1 MPLPRPQSWLS
12 KLTLAVVL
20 AGLLAGCSGI
30 EGAERLRG
38 APDSVPLL
46 DADGFAAGDEGWT
59 TLSIELFERSNK
71 PIDAP
76 TITDNAMTQYIQEH
90 FGDPERIKVEFVTVP
105 RAEEVRRLQVLMA
118 ANQAPDLVFTYDLP
132 TVYNFY
138 TQGKLTDL
146 SSLLDQHGSRLK
158 QLLGEEILSY
168 GRIRGTQFAIPAKR
182 VLTARSTTLI
192 REDWL
197 RIAGLPLPETTE
209 EFYRALRAFK
219 ENRLRKDGE
228 TIYPYGHIDYYH
240 TAPLQYSFWDWDRI
254 TEEDLY
260 AEPGWTM
267 PGNKEAFR
275 FLNRLYH
282 EGLIDPDFHL
292 DRFAQQFQ
300 KDLVNGRVGAG
311 TPNTNEPVYMGYLAE
326 LQRSD
331 PNAILTPI
339 DPFTSAGGK
348 KPKPILESTG
358 MYIMIPKTSKN
369 AEAAIKYLNWMT
381 QPENVITLQNGI
393 EGVTYRMEDRVPV
406 TLENKD
412 ADRLLF
418 NYFDYCIILNGKYV
432 SGQDERLNL
441 KANASNAR
449 FEEFTSK
456 SVEYG
461 MTDGIEPPRIH
472 AILPSEIRYSA
483 ILNEKN
489 DEIFVKVLTAEPEE
503 FDAVYDE
510 EVAEYLTMGGQ
521 QVREEKHRA
530 YQEQSSGT
538 R

>member
-1 MPLPRPQSWLS
+1 MLLARSWLS
-12 KLTLAVVL
+12 KLAVIAIL
-20 AGLLAGCSGI
+20 SLLAAGCGGF
-30 EGAERLRG
+30 EDTDRLG
-38 APDSVPLL
+38 MASDSIRSFE
-46 DADGFAAGDEGWT
+46 ADGFAAADDGWA
-59 TLSIELFERSNK
+59 TLRIELFERSNK
-71 PIDAP
+71 PIGAP

-90 FGDPERIKVEFVTVP
+90 FGDPERIKIEFVTVP

-118 ANQAPDLVFTYDLP
+118 ANQAPDIVFTYDLP

-146 SSLLDQHGSRLK
+146 SPLLEEHGSRLK
-158 QLLGEEILSY
+158 QLLGEEVLSY
-168 GRIRGTQFAIPAKR
+168 GRMQGIQFTIPAKR

-197 RIAGLPLPETTE
+197 REAGLPLPETTE
-209 EFYRALRAFK
+209 EFYRALQAFK

-228 TIYPYGHIDYYH
+228 TIYPFGQIDYYH

-254 TEEDLY
+254 TMEDLY

-292 DRFAQQFQ
+292 DRFAQQSQ
-300 KDLVNGRVGAG
+300 KDLVNGRVGAA

-326 LQRSD
+326 LIRND
-331 PNAILTPI
+331 PDAILTPI
-339 DPFTSAGGK
+339 DPFTNVNGK
-348 KPKPILESTG
+348 KPKPILEDTG
-358 MYIMIPKTSKN
+358 MYIMVPKASKN
-369 AEAAIKYLNWMT
+369 AEAAIKYLNWMA
-381 QPENVITLQNGI
+381 QPENIITLQNGV
-393 EGVTYRMEDRVPV
+393 EGVTYRMEDGVPV
-406 TLENKD
+406 TLESED

-432 SGQDERLNL
+432 SSKDERLNL

-449 FEEFTSK
+449 FEEFTRK
-456 SVEYG
+456 SVEYA
-461 MTDGIEPPRIH
+461 MNDGIETPRIH
-472 AILPSEIRYSA
+472 AILPSDIRYAA

-489 DEIFVKVLTAEPEE
+489 DEVFVKVITASPEK

-510 EVAEYLTMGGQ
+510 EVAEYLHMGGQ
-521 QVREEKHRA
+521 QAREEKHQA
-530 YQEQSSGT
+530 YQAQSSET
-538 R
+538 P

>member
-1 MPLPRPQSWLS
+1 MPLSRSWLS
-12 KLTLAVVL
+12 KLAFVVL
-20 AGLLAGCSGI
+20 LGLLAGCSGI
-30 EGAERLRG
+30 EGSNWISLASDPVRPI
-38 APDSVPLL
+38 A
-46 DADGFAAGDEGWT
+46 ADGLAAVDDGWT
-59 TLSIELFERSNK
+59 TLRIELFERSNK
-71 PIDAP
+71 PIGAP
-76 TITDNAMTQYIQEH
+76 TITDNAMTRYIQEH
-90 FGDPERIKVEFVTVP
+90 FGDPERIRVEFVTVP
-105 RAEEVRRLQVLMA
+105 RADEVRRLQVLMA

-146 SSLLDQHGSRLK
+146 SPLLERYGSRLK
-158 QLLGEEILSY
+158 QLLGEDILSY
-168 GRIRGTQFAIPAKR
+168 GRIQETQFAIPAKR

-197 RIAGLPLPETTE
+197 REAGLPLPETTE
-209 EFYRALRAFK
+209 DFYRALQAFK
-219 ENRLRKDGE
+219 ENRLRKNGE
-228 TIYPYGHIDYYH
+228 VIYPYGQIDYYH

-254 TEEDLY
+254 TKEDLY
-260 AEPGWTM
+260 AEPGWAM

-300 KDLVNGRVGAG
+300 KDLVNGRVGAA

-326 LQRSD
+326 LQRND
-331 PNAILTPI
+331 PNATLTPI
-339 DPFTSAGGK
+339 DPFTSASGE
-348 KPKPILESTG
+348 KPKPILEKTG
-358 MYIMIPKTSKN
+358 MYIMVPKTSKN
-369 AEAAIKYLNWMT
+369 AEAAIKYLNWMA
-381 QPENVITLQNGI
+381 QPENIITLQNGV
-393 EGVTYRMEDRVPV
+393 EGVTYRMEDGVPV
-406 TLENKD
+406 TLENED

-432 SGQDERLNL
+432 SSQDERMNL

-449 FEEFTSK
+449 FEEFTRK

-461 MTDGIEPPRIH
+461 MNDGIETPRIH
-472 AILPSEIRYSA
+472 AVLSSEIRYAA
-483 ILNEKN
+483 ILNEKS
-489 DEIFVKVLTAEPEE
+489 DEIFVKVITAEPEE

-510 EVAEYLTMGGQ
+510 EVAEYLSMGGQ
-521 QVREEKHRA
+521 QVREEKHQA
-530 YQEQSSGT
+530 YKEQNRGI